1 MQTFRSTAIFGALG
15 IISGF
20 LTPNLSDAFRALL
33 PDPNIL
39 DMPLSLWLAGIAF
52 GAALGGGLAWVLGFE
67 RRQFL
72 IVLFV
77 LAGWFCAV
85 QVTIRSGAGEP
96 KSYASLS
103 SDAEPVKICT
113 QPDGSGERGN
123 GSATEECFQIYPAS
137 VDQETPAGKYW
148 RSLAAYFAA
157 GLVGALIT
165 AFGIPITTRRP
176 LAWPSY
182 AAIALTGGVAAV
194 AWFVVAGAVPA
205 LRADDHWYGLFVS
218 WQAAVAIA
226 VERSLKGAS
235 EALRPVTLPS
245 A

>member
-1 MQTFRSTAIFGALG
+1 MQAFRSTVIFAALG

-20 LTPNLSDAFRALL
+20 LTPNLSDTFRALL
-33 PDPNIL
+33 PDPNIVE
-39 DMPLSLWLAGIAF
+39 MPFSLWLAGTAF
-52 GAALGGGLAWVLGFE
+52 GAALAGGLALVLGF
-67 RRQFL
+67 RARQLL

-85 QVTIRSGAGEP
+85 QVTLRSGAGEP

-113 QPDGSGERGN
+113 QPDGSGDRGS
-123 GSATEECFQIYPAS
+123 GGATEECFQISSSSA
-137 VDQETPAGKYW
+137 DQTPAAKYW
-148 RSLAAYFAA
+148 HSLGAYFAA

-165 AFGIPITTRRP
+165 AFGIPITTRRVVG
-176 LAWPSY
+176 WPSY
-182 AAIALTGGVAAV
+182 AAIALTGGVVAA
-194 AWFVVAGAVPA
+194 AWFVVAGALPA
-205 LRADDHWYGLFVS
+205 FRADDHWYALFVS

-226 VERSLKGAS
+226 VERSLRSMS
-235 EALRPVTLPS
+235 EALRPVTSPS

>member
-1 MQTFRSTAIFGALG
+1 MQAFRPTAIFAALG
-15 IISGF
+15 VISGL
-20 LTPNLSDAFRALL
+20 LTPHLSDAFRSLL
-33 PDPNIL
+33 PDPNIIE
-39 DMPLSLWLAGIAF
+39 MPLSLWLAGTAF
-52 GAALGGGLAWVLGFE
+52 GAALAGSLAWVLGF
-67 RRQFL
+67 RARQAL

-85 QVTIRSGAGEP
+85 QVAMRSGAGEP

-113 QPDGSGERGN
+113 QLDGAGERGN
-123 GSATEECFQIYPAS
+123 GGATEECFQIYSSSA
-137 VDQETPAGKYW
+137 DQTPAAKFW
-148 RSLAAYFAA
+148 QSLGAYFAA

-165 AFGIPITTRRP
+165 AFGIPIATRRV

-182 AAIALTGGVAAV
+182 AAIALTGGVVAA
-194 AWFVVAGAVPA
+194 AWFVAAGAVPA
-205 LRADDHWYGLFVS
+205 FRADDHWYALFVS

-226 VERSLKGAS
+226 VERSLKGMS
-235 EALRPVTLPS
+235 EALRPVTSPS